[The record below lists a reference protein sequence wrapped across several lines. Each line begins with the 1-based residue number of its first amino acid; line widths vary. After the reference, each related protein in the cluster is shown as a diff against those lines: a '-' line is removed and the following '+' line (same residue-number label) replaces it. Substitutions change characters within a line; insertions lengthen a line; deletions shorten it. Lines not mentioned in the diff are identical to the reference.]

1 MNNDSSVASLATRLR
16 AEATG
21 LRAGTRMPSSRTLTE
36 RYRVSPV
43 TVSRALALLV
53 AEGVVVTRPG
63 SGTFVAERRAAA
75 SGEADR
81 SWQNTAL
88 GERRVDPEGVALGL
102 IPVPDGI
109 VPLVG
114 GYLPEGLR
122 PTRALAAASARAA
135 RRPQAWGAPPPEGL
149 PELRAWFAGLTGC
162 TPEDVLVSGGG
173 QSSLWL
179 ALRAV
184 VAPGGPVLV
193 ESPTYPGLI
202 AAARAAGLTP
212 VPVPVDGDG
221 VRPDLLAEAFAR
233 TGARAFVCQPTF
245 HNPTGSVLPP
255 DRRAGVLKA
264 ARQAGAF
271 VIEDDFAR
279 HLSMGA
285 APAPLVAGDAA
296 GTVVHIA
303 SLTKATA
310 PSLRISGIVARGPV
324 AERIRAAQLVESFFP
339 ARPLQETALEFVSS
353 PSWPRHLRAV
363 SAELRRRR
371 DVLAAA
377 LAEHVPEIQLPSLP
391 SGGLYLWG
399 RLPEGLDDAALTETA
414 RAHGVAIA
422 PGRPYFPAEPPAPYL
437 RLSYSAAADTDA
449 LVEGV
454 RRLSAALRAS
464 R

>member
-1 MNNDSSVASLATRLR
+1 MASLATRLR
-16 AEATG
+16 REAHG
-21 LRAGTRMPSSRTLTE
+21 LRAGTRMPSSRVLTE

-63 SGTFVAERRAAA
+63 SGTFVAERAIAPGA
-75 SGEADR
+75 ADR
-81 SWQNTAL
+81 SWQNAAL
-88 GERRVDPEGVALGL
+88 GERRVDASGVALGL
-102 IPVPDGI
+102 VPVPDGV

-122 PTRALAAASARAA
+122 PSRALAAASARAG
-135 RRPQAWGAPPPEGL
+135 RRPQAWTAPPPEGL

-162 TPEDVLVSGGG
+162 APEDVLVSGGG
-173 QSSLWL
+173 QAALWL
-179 ALRAV
+179 ALRAIV
-184 VAPGGPVLV
+184 PPGEPVLV
-193 ESPTYPGLI
+193 ESPTYPGAI
-202 AAARAAGLTP
+202 AAARAAGLAP
-212 VPVPVDGDG
+212 VPVPVDSGG

-233 TGARAFVCQPTF
+233 TGARAFFCQPTF
-245 HNPTGSVLPP
+245 HNPTGAVLAA
-255 DRRAGVLKA
+255 DRRAEVLKI
-264 ARQAGAF
+264 ARAAGAF
-271 VIEDDFAR
+271 IVEDDFAR
-279 HLSMGA
+279 HLSMGS

-324 AERIRAAQLVESFFP
+324 AERIRTAQLVETFFP

-353 PSWPRHLRAV
+353 PAWPRHLRAV

-377 LAEHVPEIQLPSLP
+377 LAEHLPEVKIPLLP

-399 RLPEGLDDAALTETA
+399 RLPDGVDDVALAEAAK
-414 RAHGVAIA
+414 AHGVAIA
-422 PGRPYFPAEPPAPYL
+422 PGRPYFPAEPPAPHL
-437 RLSYSAAADTDA
+437 RLSFSAAPDIEA
-449 LVEGV
+449 LPEGV
-454 RRLSAALRAS
+454 RRLASALRS
-464 R
+464 TR